1 MTSKF
6 ELESTFTRIIA
17 RLSVLA
23 LAVLAISVTSIFAQQ
38 DSSVLPTLR
47 SEAIALTPLVKSD
60 IAKTLLA
67 SVPELPAIAHPRIA
81 YVKKE
86 PREYL
91 TEAAYNKLSD
101 SARTGFVRKDLGEE
115 FYYYTRYGTPLAFVR
130 PLDLV
135 AQAGLKSLDHARIID
150 FGFGSVGQ
158 LRLMAS
164 MGASAYGIEVDPLLK
179 ILYGDSGDTGPIAR
193 SKAAGSGSGGSVAT
207 LIGSFPT
214 DTQITSTLGGHF
226 DVFFSKNTLKR
237 GYIHPEREADP
248 RMLVHLGV
256 DDSTFVKR
264 VYDLLKPGGFF
275 MIYNLH
281 PAKSA
286 PDQPYIPWSDGRC
299 PFDRTLVEKI
309 GFKTLIFDLDDTEF
323 AHTMAKAVGWDK
335 EMDLS
340 KDLFGTYT
348 LFQK

>member
-6 ELESTFTRIIA
+6 QFSLARISA

-23 LAVLAISVTSIFAQQ
+23 LAVVAMSANPLFAQQ
-38 DSSVLPTLR
+38 DSSVLPALR
-47 SEAIALTPLVKSD
+47 SEAAALTPLVKSE
-60 IAKTLLA
+60 IAETFLA
-67 SVPELPAIAHPRIA
+67 SVPDLPAIAHSRVV

-86 PREYL
+86 TREYVS
-91 TEAAYNKLSD
+91 EAAYNKLGD

-164 MGASAYGIEVDPLLK
+164 MGASSYGIEVDPLLK

-193 SKAAGSGSGGSVAT
+193 SKAAGSGANGSVAT

-214 DTQITSTLGGHF
+214 DTQIISALGENF

-256 DDSTFVKR
+256 DDSTFIKR

-286 PDQPYIPWSDGRC
+286 PDEPYIPWSDGRC
-299 PFDRTLVEKI
+299 PFDRALVEKI
-309 GFKTLIFDLDDTEF
+309 GFKTLTYDQDDTEF
-323 AHTMAKAVGWDK
+323 AHTMGKAVGWDK
-335 EMDLS
+335 EMDFS